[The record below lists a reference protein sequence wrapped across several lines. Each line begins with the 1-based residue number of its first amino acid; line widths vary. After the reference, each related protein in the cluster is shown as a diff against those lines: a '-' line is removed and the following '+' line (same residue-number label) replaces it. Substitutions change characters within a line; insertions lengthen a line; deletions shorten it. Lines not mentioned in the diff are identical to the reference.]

1 MKLTRKK
8 DEEKGW
14 FKIEDF
20 SLEKLE
26 DKEIIFK
33 AKDLADFFSRFDRW
47 WLQIKDKDVCISYE
61 GVSYEPHFYGK
72 IRKIIKEVLKES
84 E

>member
-1 MKLTRKK
+1 MTRKE

-14 FKIEDF
+14 FLIGDIDPEELK
-20 SLEKLE
+20 

-33 AKDLADFFSRFDRW
+33 AKDLAKWFEDFDRW
-47 WLQIKDKDVCISYE
+47 WLQIKDNDACVSYE

-72 IRKIIKEVLKES
+72 IRKIE
-84 E
+84 